1 MAYCLLLK
9 VSDRA
14 ERLTQSKISTIWLHC
29 MQFGD
34 RPHPQPGAEFDT
46 YATHLGD
53 IARKVTDEAEGA
65 FTIGIFGSWGSGK
78 TTLMR
83 LIQKKIK
90 ELKDSKYKCIW
101 FNAWKYDGKEA
112 IWNALI
118 QTILLEMKEDETN
131 VADLDN
137 WRQTYEMVES
147 NMNLY
152 VHYLATQIPGAL
164 SKKILGIELVPDK
177 LKEIDILYNVDKK
190 HYRFVNRF
198 EDDFKQLVTS
208 YVGKGK
214 LIVFIDDLDRC
225 LPENALTVLEAIKL
239 YLDNANCVF
248 FIGVDKKIIEQGV
261 RKRYLASLKITGKDY
276 IEKMIQLDFYLPY
289 KAEKELIKLL
299 KGRIGRQWSNDEE
312 MWEMIIQGSDS
323 NIRKVKRF
331 LHSFNLMEK
340 IADDIGT
347 EKKFYPKLSRILLIQ
362 MNLPEFFA
370 ELVRK
375 YKLILEK
382 KDVDMLKTFLEDFP
396 ENSKFRDSIEISK
409 FITTTSN
416 YGMIS
421 ERKELEMI
429 LQLLRT
435 NAQTS

>member
-1 MAYCLLLK
+1 
-9 VSDRA
+9 
-14 ERLTQSKISTIWLHC
+14 

-46 YATHLGD
+46 YATHLAD
-53 IARKVTDEAEGA
+53 IAREVTDESEGA

-83 LIQKKIK
+83 LIEKKFK
-90 ELKDSKYKCIW
+90 ELNDPQYKYIW

-118 QTILLEMKEDETN
+118 QTILLEMKEDEKN
-131 VADLDN
+131 VADIDT
-137 WRQTYEMVES
+137 WRQTYDMVES

-152 VHYLATQIPGAL
+152 VHYLATQLPGSLAKKYLGVEL
-164 SKKILGIELVPDK
+164 SPDK
-177 LKEIDILYNVDKK
+177 LKELNNLYTVDRK
-190 HYRFVNRF
+190 HYKIVNRF
-198 EDDFKQLVTS
+198 EDDFKQLVKN
-208 YVGKGK
+208 YVTEAGK

-225 LPENALTVLEAIKL
+225 LPENAITVLEAIKL

-248 FIGVDKKIIEQGV
+248 FIGVDKTIIEQGV

-276 IEKMIQLDFYLPY
+276 IEKMIQLDFYVPD
-289 KAEKELIKLL
+289 KPEAELRKLL
-299 KGRIGRQWSNDEE
+299 RGRIARQWVNDDE
-312 MWEMIIQGSDS
+312 MWKMIVQGSNY
-323 NIRKVKRF
+323 NIRKAKRF
-331 LHSFNLMEK
+331 LHSFNLIDRIADNLGIEK
-340 IADDIGT
+340 II
-347 EKKFYPKLSRILLIQ
+347 YPKLSRILLIQ
-362 MNLPEFFA
+362 MNFPDFFA

-382 KDVDMLKTFLEDFP
+382 KSIDMLTTFLGDFP
-396 ENSKFRDSIEISK
+396 ENTKFRDNVELSE
-409 FITTTSN
+409 FINCSSH
-416 YGMIS
+416 YGMIDNCQD
-421 ERKELEMI
+421 LEVI